1 MHNLVKSQHF
11 DVVRRF
17 KQLFSRYQRSRDLIS
32 VGAYKAGSDPVLDQ
46 AVALYPRLEG
56 FLQQRIDER
65 EGYDESVLKLAAL
78 FNA

>member
-1 MHNLVKSQHF
+1 M
-11 DVVRRF
+11 
-17 KQLFSRYQRSRDLIS
+17 
-32 VGAYKAGSDPVLDQ
+32 LDQ

-65 EGYDESVLKLAAL
+65 EGYDDESVLKLAAL